1 MPGRSPFLN
10 FESKGPMPRTKSLQ
24 SLNAEIARLQHQAE
38 LLRAREKK
46 PVLAAIAKA
55 VHHYEITLQEL
66 REAVGAA
73 FKAGRASL
81 KKSAGAR
88 GPRAAV
94 HPLTGRKV
102 AAKYKHPKT
111 GQTWSGR
118 GSTPVWI
125 REAETSG
132 VKRETFVIK
141 RRKG

>member
-1 MPGRSPFLN
+1 MS
-10 FESKGPMPRTKSLQ
+10 RTKSYQ
-24 SLNAEIARLQHQAE
+24 SLVAEIARLQHQAA
-38 LLRAREKK
+38 LLREREKK

-73 FKAGRASL
+73 VKAGKASL
-81 KKSAGAR
+81 RKSAGAR
-88 GPRAAV
+88 GLKPAV

-102 AAKYKHPKT
+102 SAKYKHPKT

-125 REAETSG
+125 REAEAAG
-132 VKRETFVIK
+132 VKRESFLIR

>member
-1 MPGRSPFLN
+1 
-10 FESKGPMPRTKSLQ
+10 MPRTKSYQTLV
-24 SLNAEIARLQHQAE
+24 AEIARLQHQAA
-38 LLRAREKK
+38 LLLEREKK

-55 VHHYEITLQEL
+55 VHHYQITLNEL
-66 REAVGAA
+66 RDAVGATV
-73 FKAGRASL
+73 KAGKASIR
-81 KKSAGAR
+81 KVKGAR
-88 GPRAAV
+88 SRKGSD

-125 REAETSG
+125 REAESAGT
-132 VKRETFVIK
+132 KRDSFLIR

>member
-1 MPGRSPFLN
+1 
-10 FESKGPMPRTKSLQ
+10 MPRTKSYQALV
-24 SLNAEIARLQHQAE
+24 AEITRLQHQAA
-38 LLRAREKK
+38 LLRDREKK

-66 REAVGAA
+66 RDAVGLDSRS
-73 FKAGRASL
+73 GRT
-81 KKSAGAR
+81 AGAKSDGR
-88 GPRAAV
+88 RVAKGAA

-125 REAETSG
+125 REAESG
-132 VKRETFVIK
+132 GTKRDAFLIK
-141 RRKG
+141 RRKA